1 VFVPAGSQHTCRLI
15 EPSRCLI
22 FLTPRLD
29 RLIAKL
35 RSLSEQSGLRATL
48 AEFDTVLVE

>member
-1 VFVPAGSQHTCRLI
+1 MAEAIPQGGPLQWGRLI
-15 EPSRCLI
+15 
-22 FLTPRLD
+22 
-29 RLIAKL
+29 IAKL